1 MIKKIIY
8 YWESYKIQKEKDSIN
23 RDIEYLNQELI
34 KKINELDM
42 YPDCMFLEKHRI
54 IDLTHYENQFLSLKK
69 RADNYSDDCSLF
81 FLANTIISLK
91 EEIEKKSQIAK
102 NGLEKANSQQYKHWL
117 RKYIN
122 AGYKPTHFYDYNCF
136 EGSITSANGR
146 FTRDRDENLYIATKN
161 FEVPAACGSSSLCI
175 IIPKGIKF
183 TQPKHNHCSFYY
195 EDPELIGKS
204 GSFIPS
210 HSDIF

>member
-1 MIKKIIY
+1 

-23 RDIEYLNQELI
+23 RDIECLEREVI
-34 KKINELDM
+34 EKISELDM
-42 YPDCMFLEKHRI
+42 YPDCMFSEDCMFLEEDRL

-81 FLANTIISLK
+81 FLTNTIRSLK
-91 EEIEKKSQIAK
+91 NKIERKSQIAK
-102 NGLEKANSQQYKHWL
+102 NGLEKADSQQYKHWL

-122 AGYKPTHFYDYNCF
+122 AGYKPTHFYNYNYF
-136 EGSITSANGR
+136 EGSRTTVNGR
-146 FTRDRDENLYIATKN
+146 FTRDRDENLYIATKD
-161 FEVPAACGSSSLCI
+161 FEVPAACGSNSLYI

-183 TQPKHNHCSFYY
+183 TQPKINHCSFYY